1 MNPRAALAALTL
13 CLAACGGQT
22 GTPYERGAAAFESGD
37 IRTARV
43 ELLNA
48 LQADPNNKAARI
60 LQARVQLALD
70 DGAAAEGEIARARQ
84 SGATVAETAHLLAE
98 ARLLQGDPQGALQQA
113 ARAGRPFFAYAQRII
128 GRAYMATGDSSAAGT
143 AFNRALAIAPNDSDV
158 WTDLARYRRSNGDV
172 EGALQASARAVAA
185 RPRNVEALTLRGELT
200 RGQYGLAAS
209 IPWFT
214 RALDVDPG
222 NVDVL
227 LERAATYAD
236 MGHMRD
242 MLADARKVIQ
252 LTGGHTRAFYL
263 EAVLAA
269 RGQDYEL
276 AKRLWNRTNGAYDE
290 TPAGMLLVSAID
302 FQTGNEEQAARRL
315 AGLLEQQ
322 PTNRR
327 ARRLLAAAQWRMNDP
342 AAVVATLR
350 PLADRPDAD
359 AYSLS
364 LIGRALTRTGDADQA
379 ALYLA
384 RAAMPQPGALAALDA
399 LGDGEF
405 AAVRQAADGDPGDGP
420 AQLRY
425 ASALLAR
432 GQTGEA
438 LARAR
443 RLQAAT
449 PGAPE
454 VHMLVGDVL
463 GATGDFAGAAAQY
476 RRAAN
481 LEFSEAVALRLI
493 GALQRSGQND
503 EADDVLSLFIQQNPS
518 SVPGL
523 ILVASSAMQ
532 DEAWPE
538 AIRIYEN
545 LRARLGDNDA
555 TVLNNL
561 AWAWSESGDLARAV
575 PLARRAWTLDRDNPA
590 TADTL
595 GWLLFK
601 AGRRVEGVAL
611 LQRAARGAPSNV
623 AIRQRLAQARRG

>member
-1 MNPRAALAALTL
+1 MRCAALLALTL
-13 CLAACGGQT
+13 CLAACGGQP

-48 LQADPNNKAARI
+48 LQQEPNNKPARI
-60 LQARVQLALD
+60 MQARVQLALG
-70 DGAAAEGEIARARQ
+70 DGQAAEGELARARQ
-84 SGATVAETAHLLAE
+84 SGASVEETAHLLAE
-98 ARLLQGDPQGALQQA
+98 ARLLQGDAQGALREA
-113 ARAGRPFFAYAQRII
+113 ARAGRPFLAYAQRIT
-128 GRAYMATGDSSAAGT
+128 GRAYMALGEGSNASAA
-143 AFNRALAIAPNDSDV
+143 FDRALAAAPNDSDV
-158 WTDLARYRRSNGDV
+158 WTDLASFRRFNGDV
-172 EGALQASARAVAA
+172 AGALQAADRAVAA
-185 RPRNVEALTLRGELT
+185 RPRNAEALALRGELT
-200 RGQYGLAAS
+200 RGQYGLAAA

-222 NVDVL
+222 NVDAL

-236 MGHMRD
+236 MGRMGD
-242 MLADARKVIQ
+242 MLADSRKVIT
-252 LTGGHTRAFYL
+252 LTGGHSRAFYL
-263 EAVLAA
+263 QAVLAA
-269 RGQDYEL
+269 RAQDFEL
-276 AKRLWNRTNGAYDE
+276 AKRLWTRTNGAYDQ
-290 TPAGMLLVSAID
+290 TPAGMLLISAID

-315 AGLLEQQ
+315 AALLQQQ
-322 PTNRR
+322 PNNRR
-327 ARRLLAAAQWRMNDP
+327 ARRLLAAAQWRMSDA

-350 PLADRPDAD
+350 PIADRPDAD
-359 AYSLS
+359 AYTLS
-364 LIGRALTRTGDADQA
+364 LIGRALNRAGDRDQA

-384 RAAMPQPGALAALDA
+384 RAAQPQPGALAALDP
-399 LGDGEF
+399 LGEGEF
-405 AAVRQAADGDPGDGP
+405 AGVRRVAEENPGDGP

-425 ASALLAR
+425 ASALLGR
-432 GQTGEA
+432 GQTNEA

-443 RLQAAT
+443 RMQEQS

-454 VHMLVGDVL
+454 VHILVGDVL
-463 GATGDFAGAAAQY
+463 GATGDFAAAAAQY

-481 LEFSEAVALRLI
+481 LQFSEAVALRLM
-493 GALQRSGQND
+493 GALTRSSQSD
-503 EADDVLSLFIQQNPS
+503 EAADVLSLFIQQNPA

-523 ILVASSAMQ
+523 ILVASEAMQ
-532 DEAWPE
+532 DEDWPE

-545 LRARLGDNDA
+545 LRTRLGDNDA

-561 AWAWSESGDLARAV
+561 AWAYSESGDLARAV

-601 AGRRVEGVAL
+601 AGRRAEGLAL
-611 LQRAARGAPSNV
+611 LQRAARGAPGDA

>member
-1 MNPRAALAALTL
+1 MTKGSVAALLLT
-13 CLAACGGQT
+13 LAACGGPA
-22 GTPYERGAAAFESGD
+22 GTPYERGAAAFQSGD

-48 LQADPNNKAARI
+48 LQEDPNNRPARI
-60 LQARVQLALD
+60 MQARVQLYLG

-84 SGATVAETAHLLAE
+84 SGATVEETAPLLAE
-98 ARLLQGDPQGALQQA
+98 ARLLQGDAQGALREA
-113 ARAGRPFFAYAQRII
+113 ARAGRANTAYAQRIV
-128 GRAYMATGDSSAAGT
+128 GRAYMSLGDAANATT
-143 AFNRALAIAPNDSDV
+143 AFERALAAAPNDSDV
-158 WTDLARYRRSNGDV
+158 LTDLARFRRSVGDV
-172 EGALQASARAVAA
+172 AGALQAVDRAVAA
-185 RPRNVEALTLRGELT
+185 RPRNAVALGLRGELT
-200 RGQYGLAAS
+200 RGQYGLAAAL
-209 IPWFT
+209 PWFT

-222 NVDVL
+222 NVDAL

-236 MGHMRD
+236 MGRMSD
-242 MLADARKVIQ
+242 MLADTRKVIT
-252 LTGGHTRAFYL
+252 LTGGHSRAFYL
-263 EAVLAA
+263 QAVLAA
-269 RGQDYEL
+269 RAQDFEL
-276 AKRLWNRTNGAYDE
+276 AKRLWNRTDGAYDE
-290 TPAGMLLVSAID
+290 TPAGILLISAID

-315 AGLLEQQ
+315 AALVQQQ

-350 PLADRPDAD
+350 PIADRPDAD

-364 LIGRALTRTGDADQA
+364 LIGRAVSRTGDQDQA
-379 ALYLA
+379 AVYLA
-384 RAAMPQPGALAALDA
+384 RAAQPQPGALAALDP

-405 AAVRQAADGDPGDGP
+405 AAVRAAAEQNADDGP

-425 ASALLAR
+425 ASALLGR

-481 LEFSEAVALRLI
+481 LGFSEAVALRLI
-493 GALQRSGQND
+493 GALERSDQGE
-503 EADDVLSLFIQQNPS
+503 EAADVLSLFIQQNPA

-523 ILVASSAMQ
+523 ILVASQAMQ
-532 DEAWPE
+532 DENWPE
-538 AIRIYEN
+538 AIGIYER
-545 LRARLGDNDA
+545 LRVRLGDNDA

-561 AWAWSESGDLARAV
+561 AWAYSESGDLAAAV
-575 PLARRAWTLDRDNPA
+575 PLARRAWSLDRDNPA

-601 AGRRVEGVAL
+601 AGRRAEGIAL
-611 LQRAARGAPSNV
+611 LQRAARGAPSNT